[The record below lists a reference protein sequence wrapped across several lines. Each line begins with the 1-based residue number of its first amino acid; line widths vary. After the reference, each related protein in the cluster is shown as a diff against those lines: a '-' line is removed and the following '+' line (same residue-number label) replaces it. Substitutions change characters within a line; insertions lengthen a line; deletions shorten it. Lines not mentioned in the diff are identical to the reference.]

1 MSYLD
6 EQIPILIKEKIRLNE
21 ELKQEKLVQQSVRHE
36 MNNLKV
42 IHQ

>member
-6 EQIPILIKEKIRLNE
+6 EQIPVLIKDKIRLNE

-36 MNNLKV
+36 MNSLKV